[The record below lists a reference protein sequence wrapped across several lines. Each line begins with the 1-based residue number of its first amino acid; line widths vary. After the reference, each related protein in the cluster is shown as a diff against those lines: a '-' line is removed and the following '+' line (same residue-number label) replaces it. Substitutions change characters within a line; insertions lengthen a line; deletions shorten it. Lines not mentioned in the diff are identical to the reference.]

1 MENIVLY
8 STGCPRCVVLKKK
21 LDSKGIVY
29 TENNSVDDMVA
40 LGISAVPVLS
50 VNTQLMDFSDPDLEK
65 FYYLIHNEEMSN
77 DDGKKV
83 TYGNAVHYTDA
94 LRRLRNAKKYET
106 YTSDEQRK
114 YAQYLDMV
122 TNWRNDQ
129 AHTAPTASEQEI
141 NAAIS
146 IVVAMYLY
154 ITGDSITD
162 LEMSGYA
169 SEPTAPYNEN
179 EETAPLMAAEP

>member
-1 MENIVLY
+1 MPVNKNANIRY
-8 STGCPRCVVLKKK
+8 PK
-21 LDSKGIVY
+21 L
-29 TENNSVDDMVA
+29 
-40 LGISAVPVLS
+40 
-50 VNTQLMDFSDPDLEK
+50 VNRYVRQYGFMAQLMDFSDPDLEK
-65 FYYLIHNEEMSN
+65 FYYLVHNEEMSN

>member
-1 MENIVLY
+1 MFLRYMNMKNGTPKMDV
-8 STGCPRCVVLKKK
+8 
-21 LDSKGIVY
+21 SKP
-29 TENNSVDDMVA
+29 M
-40 LGISAVPVLS
+40 GISTEYSMRATS
-50 VNTQLMDFSDPDLEK
+50 STS
-65 FYYLIHNEEMSN
+65 S
-77 DDGKKV
+77 
-83 TYGNAVHYTDA
+83 
-94 LRRLRNAKKYET
+94 RN
-106 YTSDEQRK
+106 
-114 YAQYLDMV
+114 
-122 TNWRNDQ
+122 
-129 AHTAPTASEQEI
+129 TAPTASEQEI

>member
-1 MENIVLY
+1 MSLPKSINIMPVNKNANIRY
-8 STGCPRCVVLKKK
+8 PK
-21 LDSKGIVY
+21 L
-29 TENNSVDDMVA
+29 
-40 LGISAVPVLS
+40 
-50 VNTQLMDFSDPDLEK
+50 VNRYVRQYGFMAQLMDFSDPDLEK

-122 TNWRNDQ
+122 TNWRSTPPS
-129 AHTAPTASEQEI
+129 A
-141 NAAIS
+141 
-146 IVVAMYLY
+146 
-154 ITGDSITD
+154 
-162 LEMSGYA
+162 
-169 SEPTAPYNEN
+169 
-179 EETAPLMAAEP
+179 